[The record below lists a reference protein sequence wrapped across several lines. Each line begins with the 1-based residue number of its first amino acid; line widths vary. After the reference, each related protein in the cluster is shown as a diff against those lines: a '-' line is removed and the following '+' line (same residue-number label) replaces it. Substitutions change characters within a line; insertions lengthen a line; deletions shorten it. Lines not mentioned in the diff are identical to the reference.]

1 MNLKTNFKI
10 VIGIYY
16 KFYNPIY
23 YFQYNNNNSDYVV
36 KASFKIQYIII
47 INTRTIFYLS
57 LIFGIGYQYN
67 IFKSQTTFRRIA

>member
-10 VIGIYY
+10 VVGVYY

-23 YFQYNNNNSDYVV
+23 YFQYNSSDYVV

-57 LIFGIGYQYN
+57 LIFGICYQYN